1 MAHPTFLVIGAQKS
15 GTSWLHEMLRQHP
28 GIFVP
33 EMKEVHFFIRPE
45 HSRFSRLEK
54 GWDWYQELYRPH
66 QSQVTGDV
74 TPDYIYWDYCA
85 EAIASQQPDTKII
98 AILRHPVDRAYS
110 QYWMSRRNETH
121 TLSFEA
127 CLEQHEALVNRG
139 KYAEQLERFFTRFP
153 HENIRIMFYEE
164 IFTDP
169 APFIAELYR
178 FLGVESDFKPSGL
191 DSAVGNTV
199 VYPKRMGHFIYK
211 RVSPIINHP
220 WVLPAYRLLRYRTG
234 LRDAFVDRFSVQ
246 TGYPAMET
254 KTREKLVEF
263 FTSEN
268 AKLEDLLGRSV
279 PAGWKR

>member
-1 MAHPTFLVIGAQKS
+1 MAHPKFLVIGAQKS

-45 HSRFSRLEK
+45 HSRFSRLDN
-54 GWDWYQELYRPH
+54 GWDWYQALYQPYDGKA
-66 QSQVTGDV
+66 TGDV

-85 EAIASQQPDTKII
+85 ESIASQQPDAKII

-121 TLSFEA
+121 TLSFEI

-139 KYAEQLERFFTRFP
+139 KYAEQLERFFARFP
-153 HENIRIMFYEE
+153 PENIRILFYEE
-164 IFTDP
+164 LFADP
-169 APFIAELYR
+169 APFVTELYR
-178 FLGVESDFKPSGL
+178 FLGVDDEFQPSGL

-199 VYPKRMGHFIYK
+199 VYPKRMGHFIYR

-234 LRDAFVDRFSVQ
+234 LRDAFVDRFAVQ
-246 TGYPAMET
+246 SGYPEMEAG
-254 KTREKLVEF
+254 TRENLLEAF
-263 FTSEN
+263 APEN
-268 AKLEDLLGRSV
+268 LRLAELLGRPV
-279 PAGWKR
+279 PAEWAR